1 VIWVPPK
8 VSKELR
14 ANRAQMDA
22 DIIASL
28 EPGDPPEPWNSEL
41 KQLDPRLYL
50 ARAKGHIRPGLPM
63 KPGYWHVLRDNS
75 DRDAGLSVTPIED
88 AIGGFAEPSSRL
100 IEMMRQNDLQRAGA
114 IQERENYRLRREL
127 EEKRQHASWLDA
139 KVQGRRGALAR
150 RHPDVRLDGPKQA
163 LDPDRRR

>member
-1 VIWVPPK
+1 VRVWVPPK

-50 ARAKGHIRPGLPM
+50 ARAKGHIRPGC
-63 KPGYWHVLRDNS
+63 R
-75 DRDAGLSVTPIED
+75 
-88 AIGGFAEPSSRL
+88 
-100 IEMMRQNDLQRAGA
+100 
-114 IQERENYRLRREL
+114 
-127 EEKRQHASWLDA
+127 
-139 KVQGRRGALAR
+139 
-150 RHPDVRLDGPKQA
+150 
-163 LDPDRRR
+163 